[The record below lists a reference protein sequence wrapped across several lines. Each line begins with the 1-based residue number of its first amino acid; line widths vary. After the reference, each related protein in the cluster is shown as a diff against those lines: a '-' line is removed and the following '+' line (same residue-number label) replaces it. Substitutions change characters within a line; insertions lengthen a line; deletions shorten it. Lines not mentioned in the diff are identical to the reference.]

1 MSKLI
6 YTWVVGLCLLITPQI
21 LQAQCDVVQSHV
33 TTDSGLGYL
42 EINDTSDDQTI
53 NVITNSTAQASY
65 VYMLTNS
72 SFDILE
78 FQDGPTATFDLCPYD
93 ADKYFIWGMSYTG
106 DINLVEGD
114 LVFTGS
120 FSTGCFLISLTAVVI
135 QKNVDSGGN
144 CTSDPCNDVLAGNI
158 SFAGGGTDTTFL
170 IDNVPDTLVFTTS
183 ANTANY
189 DFTYVLVDS
198 SGNIV
203 SFVTGDTLIINDTLA
218 NTSFIYAIASNGNL
232 SAMVGD
238 SITGTLGD
246 SCFNLST
253 NFITINQMTDTT
265 GGSFKAQLFVSS
277 NTQAFIAAYNI
288 YTDSITMDSFA
299 SVGMDADGIYYDP
312 SEDILYQLNRT
323 SNVIN
328 LYTNVA
334 SNLSSGLPPT
344 LTATSTSDFTNGRE
358 IAVSGDLLVVA
369 QDADSS
375 NNNQNRFIIYQI
387 TPNSITFL
395 KAYDANINLW
405 GIDINGSTLY
415 AVQDNSGNLAVYEN
429 FFTQPAGPITPSNI
443 VAIEGITRTHGLT
456 YDGDNDIMLMTDIG
470 NAGSADDGAF
480 VVINDF
486 MAASADGLVDS
497 TEQIRVEGDSTFLG
511 NPVDIAF
518 DSDSMDIYIAER
530 LNGGGRVLCFS
541 MPDSSGN
548 YAPDYNDMFAGASA
562 LDISNE
568 DNFNLCDRVFA
579 GNLTLNGGAI
589 DTTIVVDSLADV
601 LTFISDIDTTGLGFS
616 LAYVITD
623 TFGNIVNFPMADT
636 FDFNSFGPGTY
647 NVSIFAYTGNI
658 LAQIGDPL
666 GSVDLSDDCFDLS
679 VGSITVTVLPD
690 TSSFNVV
697 GQFFVSSGTQP
708 FIGVYDI
715 YGNGD
720 IEADSFP
727 TVAGDADGIYFDISD
742 DILYQ
747 LNRTDNV
754 INVYEDVNAS
764 LDMGNDPMMTQTS
777 GSDFT
782 NGREIAVSGDKLVV
796 VQDADASN
804 GNMDLLMLYE
814 ISSTGFELKK
824 TFEPGFPL
832 WGIAINGGTL
842 YAVEDMSNNVAVFE
856 NFFNQPEGPLTASN
870 VVTIEGLTRTHG
882 ITYAAD
888 GDRLILT
895 DIGDA
900 GNPDDGAFIIIKD
913 FETLMANGFI
923 ELSDQ
928 VRVEGP
934 MSMLGNPV
942 DIAIDDDRN
951 MIYVAERANGGGQVL
966 GFTVPT
972 ASGDYAP
979 TYADDFAGVSAIHFP
994 TESQDSL
1001 NTVSQLFVS
1010 SNTQANVGL
1019 FSIKDNAQLEAST
1032 FPSMANDADGIFYDE
1047 DADVLYQLNR
1057 TDNVVDR
1064 YSDVK
1069 ASLAAGMDPTVSAS
1083 TTSDFTNGRE
1093 IAVGEDFIVV
1103 VQDAD
1108 ASNSNTNAFYIYDK
1122 ATLALVKTYEPGIN
1136 LWGIHL
1142 DTTTLYAVED
1152 NSNRIA
1158 VFMDFFNQPAGAITP
1173 SEVVE
1178 IEGLTRTHGITYYAT
1193 DDVMF
1198 LTDIGDAASPN
1209 DGAIVTIWNFDAV
1222 SGDGMVTLDEQVRIE
1237 GASTMLGNP
1246 VDIAL
1251 DRDAMIIYV
1260 AERANAGGQ
1269 ILSFGMPVNSG
1280 DYTPMYS
1287 AMFAGASAVHLSGGE
1302 DMNFTGN
1309 SEESW
1314 YRGQPQI
1321 NAYVASTNNTLKVFP
1336 NPVSS
1341 TVHLEWEQLN
1351 ADLDD
1356 KVMVRIID
1364 NQGREFRREQTAVVE
1379 GINSLNIYIENLRAG
1394 MYHVFV
1400 TGQGVTQH
1408 QRFVKE

>member
-1 MSKLI
+1 M
-6 YTWVVGLCLLITPQI
+6 V
-21 LQAQCDVVQSHV
+21 QAQCDVVQSQV
-33 TTDSGLGYL
+33 TTDNGEGYL
-42 EINDTSDDQTI
+42 EINDTSDVQSI
-53 NVITNSTAQASY
+53 NVVTNSTAQAEY

-106 DINLVEGD
+106 DINLEEGD

-144 CTSDPCNDVLAGNI
+144 CTSDPCDDILAGNI
-158 SFAGGGTDTTFL
+158 SFAGGGTDTTFT
-170 IDNVPDTLVFTTS
+170 IDNMPDTLVFTTS

-198 SGNIV
+198 SGNIL
-203 SFVTGDTLIINDTLA
+203 SFLGGDTLVVNDSLA
-218 NTSFIYAIASNGNL
+218 NTSFIYAIAYNGNL
-232 SAMVGD
+232 SAVVGD
-238 SITGTLGD
+238 SISGTLGD

-253 NFITINQMTDTT
+253 NFITINQMMDTT
-265 GGSFKAQLFVSS
+265 GGNFKAQLFVSS

-288 YTDSITMDSFA
+288 YTDSITMDSFP
-299 SVGMDADGIYYDP
+299 SLGMDADGIYYNQD
-312 SEDILYQLNRT
+312 DDVLYQLNR
-323 SNVIN
+323 SANVIN

-334 SNLSSGLPPT
+334 SNLSGGLNPT
-344 LTATSTSDFTNGRE
+344 LTATSTSDFINGRE

-387 TPNSITFL
+387 SPNSITFL
-395 KAYDANINLW
+395 KAYDTNINLW
-405 GIDINGSTLY
+405 GITINGSTLY
-415 AVQDNSGNLAVYEN
+415 TVQDNSGNLAVFEN
-429 FFTQPAGPITPSNI
+429 FFTMPSGLITPTNI
-443 VAIEGITRTHGLT
+443 VAIEGLVRTHGLT
-456 YDGDNDIMLMTDIG
+456 YNADSDLMLMTDIG
-470 NAGSADDGAF
+470 SAGNADDGAI

-486 MAASADGLVDS
+486 MDAIADGMVDS
-497 TEQIRVEGDSTFLG
+497 TEQMRIAGDSTFLG
-511 NPVDIAF
+511 NPVDVAY
-518 DSDSMDIYIAER
+518 DPDSMDIYVAER

-562 LDISNE
+562 LDISSEN
-568 DNFNLCDRVFA
+568 DFNLCDRVFA
-579 GNLTLNGGAI
+579 GNLSLDGGAV
-589 DTTIVVDSLADV
+589 DTTVVVDSLADV
-601 LTFISDIDTTGLGFS
+601 LTFISDIDTGGLGFS
-616 LAYVITD
+616 LSYIVTD
-623 TFGNIVNFPMADT
+623 TFGNIVDFPMSDT
-636 FDFNSFGPGTY
+636 FDFNNVNPGTY
-647 NVSIFAYTGNI
+647 YVNIFAYTGNI
-658 LAQIGDPL
+658 SAQIGDPID
-666 GSVDLSDDCFDLS
+666 SVDLSDDCFDLS
-679 VGSITVTVLPD
+679 IGNITVTVMPD
-690 TSSFNVV
+690 TSGFNVV

-708 FIGVYDI
+708 WVGVYHI

-720 IEADSFP
+720 IENDSFP
-727 TVAGDADGIYFDISD
+727 SVASDADGIYFDISE

-764 LDMGNDPMMTQTS
+764 LGMGNDPMMVQTS

-782 NGREIAVSGDKLVV
+782 NGREIAISGNKLVV
-796 VQDADASN
+796 VQDAAASN
-804 GNMDLLMLYE
+804 GDEDLLMLYE
-814 ISSTGFELKK
+814 ISAMGFELKK

-842 YAVEDMSNNVAVFE
+842 YAVEDMSSNVAVYE
-856 NFFNQPEGPLTASN
+856 NFFNQPEGPISATN
-870 VVTIEGLTRTHG
+870 MVTVEGLTRTHG

-900 GNPDDGAFIIIKD
+900 GNPGDGAFIIIKD
-913 FETLMANGFI
+913 FETVMANGFI
-923 ELSDQ
+923 PLSDQ
-928 VRVEGP
+928 IRVEGP

-942 DIAIDDDRN
+942 DIAIDDERN

-966 GFTVPT
+966 GFSIPT

-979 TYADDFAGVSAIHFP
+979 DYSDDFAGVSAIHFP
-994 TESQDSL
+994 SEGQDSL

-1019 FSIKDNAQLEAST
+1019 FNIKDNAQLVASS
-1032 FPSMANDADGIFYDE
+1032 FPSVANDADGIYYDE
-1047 DADVLYQLNR
+1047 DTDKLYQLNR
-1057 TDNVVDR
+1057 TGNMLNV
-1064 YSDVK
+1064 YSNVN
-1069 ASLAAGMDPTVSAS
+1069 ASLSAGSDPVMTAS
-1083 TTSDFTNGRE
+1083 STSDFTNGRE
-1093 IAVGEDFIVV
+1093 IAVGEDHIVV

-1108 ASNSNTNAFYIYDK
+1108 SSNSNTNAFYIYEK
-1122 ATLALVKTYEPGIN
+1122 ASLNLVKIYETGFN

-1142 DTTTLYAVED
+1142 DTSTLYAVED
-1152 NSNRIA
+1152 NSNRVAIYE
-1158 VFMDFFNQPAGAITP
+1158 DFFSQAAGMIAPTQ
-1173 SEVVE
+1173 VVE
-1178 IEGLTRTHGITYYAT
+1178 IEGLTRTHGITYYAK
-1193 DDVMF
+1193 DDVLF
-1198 LTDIGDAASPN
+1198 LTDIGDAGNPN
-1209 DGAIVTIWNFDAV
+1209 DGAIVTIWNFEAV
-1222 SGDGMVTLDEQVRIE
+1222 SGDGVVDIDEQVRIE

-1280 DYTPMYS
+1280 DYAPMYS

-1314 YRGQPQI
+1314 YKGQPQV
-1321 NAYVASTNNTLKVFP
+1321 NAYVTPINHTLKVFP
-1336 NPVSS
+1336 NPVS
-1341 TVHLEWEQLN
+1341 TTIHLEWEQTT
-1351 ADLDD
+1351 ADLDSEAT
-1356 KVMVRIID
+1356 VRIID
-1364 NQGREFRREQTAVVE
+1364 NQGREFRREQTAVVQ
-1379 GINSLNIYIENLRAG
+1379 GTNSLNIFIEDLRAG